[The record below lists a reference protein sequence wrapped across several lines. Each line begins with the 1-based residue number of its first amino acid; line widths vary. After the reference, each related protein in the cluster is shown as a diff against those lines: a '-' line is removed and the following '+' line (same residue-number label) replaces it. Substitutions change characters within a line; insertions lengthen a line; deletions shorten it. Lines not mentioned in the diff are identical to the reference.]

1 MPAVPSVR
9 GERIVRALERA
20 GFKVARVT
28 GSHHIMR
35 HPDGRGTTV
44 PVHQGRD
51 VAKGTLRGIL
61 SDIGMTIEEL
71 QRLLGRRNTTSTKP
85 TLAERHESTRSFL
98 ANLHDY
104 IWSPIAKGLNGVR
117 LIQFGIWAPLGG
129 EKARYLSAGSH
140 DYCLVVTTRSAGQEK
155 RLSGNAADKVQC
167 CPSWYSR
174 ALLLFP
180 ITSMRGRW
188 G

>member
-28 GSHHIMR
+28 GSRHIMR

-61 SDIGMTIEEL
+61 SDVGMTIEEL
-71 QRLLGRRNTTSTKP
+71 QRLL
-85 TLAERHESTRSFL
+85 
-98 ANLHDY
+98 
-104 IWSPIAKGLNGVR
+104 
-117 LIQFGIWAPLGG
+117 
-129 EKARYLSAGSH
+129 
-140 DYCLVVTTRSAGQEK
+140 
-155 RLSGNAADKVQC
+155 
-167 CPSWYSR
+167 
-174 ALLLFP
+174 
-180 ITSMRGRW
+180 
-188 G
+188 